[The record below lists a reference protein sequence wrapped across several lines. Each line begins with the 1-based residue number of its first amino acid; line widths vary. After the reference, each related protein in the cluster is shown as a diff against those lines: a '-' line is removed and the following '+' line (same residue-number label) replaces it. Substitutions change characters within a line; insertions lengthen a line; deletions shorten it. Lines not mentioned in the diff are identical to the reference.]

1 LTTELQYRI
10 KNTLAIVAAIANQTM
25 RGDNESGG
33 PTVAKPSPNQRGFG
47 SRLIQQ
53 MLNENFTGK
62 LTTSYRKSG
71 NKCQMIAP
79 LSNIQ
84 RSQH

>member
-1 LTTELQYRI
+1 LTTDLQYRI

-47 SRLIQQ
+47 SRLIQHP
-53 MLNENFTGK
+53 E
-62 LTTSYRKSG
+62 
-71 NKCQMIAP
+71 
-79 LSNIQ
+79 
-84 RSQH
+84 